1 MFIRK
6 KYNKSSKTTSVHI
19 QETVEGKSRF
29 IKNIG
34 KASNEEELE
43 KLIWEARKYISEA
56 KVDSDQLSLL
66 PSEEEIESY
75 EEKIIKAMPVP
86 KLVNYGMKEI
96 LSKLFDYIGYNQI
109 EEELFKKLVLY
120 RIAYP
125 VSKLKTTS
133 YILRE
138 EGKEISV
145 AKVYRF
151 LDRLRNMYQAKVE
164 QISFEHT
171 KRRTGKVSV
180 LFYDMTTIYFEA
192 EDEDDL
198 RMIGYSKDGKFQCP
212 QIMLGL
218 LIAEDGYPVGYNIYQ
233 GNESEGRTLVPI
245 LEEMT
250 EKYSLERPIT
260 VVADSGLL
268 SKDNIKL
275 LQDKKYKYIL
285 GARIKKEVK
294 EIKEKILSKSGE
306 LKDGETFE
314 IQKEENVRLIV
325 NYSEKRAYK
334 DNKTREKG
342 LKRLD
347 KKLKQ
352 SKKVKSFINQR
363 GYNKFL
369 DLQVDSSVGID
380 EEKIKED
387 KKWDGLKGYITNSE
401 LLHNDIITQYSHLWR
416 IEKVFQISK
425 TDLRVRPIYHRK
437 EGRIKAHIC
446 ISFVAYTIIKELET
460 ILKEN
465 EIDISVNKA
474 IDEIKNIRKVI
485 FTPKNGK
492 SFSIFTELSEK
503 QKILIELFKKIF

>member
-180 LFYDMTTIYFEA
+180 LFYGMTTIYFEA

-218 LIAEDGYPVGYNIYQ
+218 LIAEDGY
-233 GNESEGRTLVPI
+233 
-245 LEEMT
+245 
-250 EKYSLERPIT
+250 
-260 VVADSGLL
+260 
-268 SKDNIKL
+268 
-275 LQDKKYKYIL
+275 
-285 GARIKKEVK
+285 
-294 EIKEKILSKSGE
+294 
-306 LKDGETFE
+306 
-314 IQKEENVRLIV
+314 
-325 NYSEKRAYK
+325 
-334 DNKTREKG
+334 
-342 LKRLD
+342 
-347 KKLKQ
+347 
-352 SKKVKSFINQR
+352 
-363 GYNKFL
+363 
-369 DLQVDSSVGID
+369 
-380 EEKIKED
+380 
-387 KKWDGLKGYITNSE
+387 
-401 LLHNDIITQYSHLWR
+401 
-416 IEKVFQISK
+416 
-425 TDLRVRPIYHRK
+425 
-437 EGRIKAHIC
+437 
-446 ISFVAYTIIKELET
+446 
-460 ILKEN
+460 
-465 EIDISVNKA
+465 
-474 IDEIKNIRKVI
+474 
-485 FTPKNGK
+485 
-492 SFSIFTELSEK
+492 
-503 QKILIELFKKIF
+503 